1 MKEKSARYPLAELR
15 NVATERCFA
24 FARQGAERAEPLL
37 AWAIKLQ
44 DQERPVSRCFPKPR
58 EKGAHHLRN
67 ECPRKTGLPK
77 ANEVPS
83 VRVITKYRKVTESH
97 AGSGDVS
104 SQFVTPR
111 WWAMEVRRRGV
122 VIVTNCRGILPENGL
137 KTGIRT
143 RTTTDVTS
151 WWARL
156 LRHWRRGANS
166 SPDPRL

>member
-1 MKEKSARYPLAELR
+1 MPRPNSA
-15 NVATERCFA
+15 FG

-104 SQFVTPR
+104 SQFVAASCWTV
-111 WWAMEVRRRGV
+111 EVRRRGV
-122 VIVTNCRGILPENGL
+122 VIVTNCRGILPETWTQN
-137 KTGIRT
+137 R
-143 RTTTDVTS
+143 DQ
-151 WWARL
+151 
-156 LRHWRRGANS
+156 N
-166 SPDPRL
+166 PDDDGCYVVVGKASATLASRCK